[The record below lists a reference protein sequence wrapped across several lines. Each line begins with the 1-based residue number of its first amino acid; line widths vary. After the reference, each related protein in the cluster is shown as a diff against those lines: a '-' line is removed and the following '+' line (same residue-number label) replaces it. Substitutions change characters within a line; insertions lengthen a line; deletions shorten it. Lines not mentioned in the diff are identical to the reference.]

1 MEEVLAL
8 ITGVPK
14 FVTYLAVSVAVA
26 MLFLAVYLRV
36 TPYREL
42 ELTRQGN
49 VAAAL
54 SLGGSFIGFCLPLAV
69 TIFFSTNILDLLLWA
84 LVALVVQI
92 GAHFL
97 MRLLI
102 PGMTDAVHE
111 GRTSVGTLSAFLSI
125 GLGTLNA
132 ACLTP

>member
-8 ITGVPK
+8 IAGVPK

-26 MLFLAVYLRV
+26 MLFLAIYLRA
-36 TPYREL
+36 TPYREI

-54 SLGGSFIGFCLPLAV
+54 SIGGSFIGFCLPLAV
-69 TIFFSTNILDLLLWA
+69 TIFYSTNILDLLLWA

-97 MRLLI
+97 TRLLI
-102 PGMTDAVHE
+102 PGMIEAVHD
-111 GRTSVGTLSAFLSI
+111 GKASVGALSAFLAI
-125 GLGTLNA
+125 GLGSLNA